1 MTENKFILV
10 AFHVKNGR
18 LCKLT
23 GLSFL
28 KMSMGCSKIGL
39 LAKSQPVLCG
49 FAGYRPQGH
58 PFLLQWAQRELMTIV
73 MKDTLYLLNLF
84 RFPHLIPSLLQ
95 ALNKCQKTEPSKHVV
110 FAFPCLPW
118 LSSRKQKKSTERT
131 QVDSTDLSTLAT
143 FKVSFWKI
151 TLLLRDSSG
160 QQLH

>member
-1 MTENKFILV
+1 MRLINKEKITWSLGEKSLEMTENKFILV

-49 FAGYRPQGH
+49 CAGYRPQGH

-73 MKDTLYLLNLF
+73 MKDTLG
-84 RFPHLIPSLLQ
+84 
-95 ALNKCQKTEPSKHVV
+95 T
-110 FAFPCLPW
+110 
-118 LSSRKQKKSTERT
+118 
-131 QVDSTDLSTLAT
+131 
-143 FKVSFWKI
+143 
-151 TLLLRDSSG
+151 RD
-160 QQLH
+160 

>member
-1 MTENKFILV
+1 MSKAKKNMQLCKIQHTKPVSEELVKKTFILV

-73 MKDTLYLLNLF
+73 MKDTLG
-84 RFPHLIPSLLQ
+84 
-95 ALNKCQKTEPSKHVV
+95 T
-110 FAFPCLPW
+110 
-118 LSSRKQKKSTERT
+118 
-131 QVDSTDLSTLAT
+131 
-143 FKVSFWKI
+143 
-151 TLLLRDSSG
+151 RD
-160 QQLH
+160 